1 MTGKIDISP
10 EQLAIVQGILKDH
23 LPKGTLAWAFGSRV
37 TWTAKPFSDLDIAL
51 EGTAPLAPE
60 VLIDLEEAFE
70 ASDLPWKV
78 DVIDLHAVSPE
89 FRAIVER
96 QRVPADWV
104 ETTLGEVTGRGG
116 GSIQTG
122 PFGSQLHAS
131 DYKEWGVPV
140 IMPQNIST
148 DRIST
153 DGIARIS
160 EEDAERLSKHR
171 VQVGDIVY
179 SRRGDV
185 ERRALV
191 RSENEGWLCGTGCL
205 KVRFGSG
212 VVVPEFAAFY
222 LSHPASKAWVV
233 QHAVGA
239 TMPNLNTSILSAVPF
254 VLPPIDEQQRIA
266 DTLAALDDKIEL
278 NRRMNETLEAMARA
292 VFRDWFVDFG
302 PTRRK
307 AAGLNDPAAILGG
320 LLPDP
325 EKAAALAALFP
336 DSFGADGLPEGWNS
350 FAMGDRVAVKRG
362 GSPRPINDYI
372 RPAGLPWVKIAD
384 ATRCQGPNLA
394 QTREFIKPE
403 GLAKTVLLNAGSL
416 ILSNSATPG
425 LPKFLRLDACIHDG
439 WLYFPDTGPYS
450 NEFLYLAFLQLRE
463 EIVAKA
469 TGSVFNNLKT
479 DTLKQQQVIF
489 PGSTVLDQFDEV
501 VVPLFNL
508 IWANEQET
516 QTLAATRDLL
526 LPKLMSGEIRL
537 TGAEG
542 VV

>member
-1 MTGKIDISP
+1 MTISKRP
-10 EQLAIVQGILKDH
+10 LIEFADLASGGTPSKSRSDYWGGEIPWLTPKDMARFNGETQDCVQEAAIGN
-23 LPKGTLAWAFGSRV
+23 GTR
-37 TWTAKPFSDLDIAL
+37 
-51 EGTAPLAPE
+51 LAPE
-60 VLIDLEEAFE
+60 NSLFIAVRGMSLHNEIRIVHPRKEMTFNQDIKAIIPKENIDPSFLYYALLNEVPKLLGSVHAAGHGTGVL
-70 ASDLPWKV
+70 
-78 DVIDLHAVSPE
+78 
-89 FRAIVER
+89 
-96 QRVPADWV
+96 
-104 ETTLGEVTGRGG
+104 
-116 GSIQTG
+116 
-122 PFGSQLHAS
+122 
-131 DYKEWGVPV
+131 
-140 IMPQNIST
+140 ST
-148 DRIST
+148 DLLKQT
-153 DGIARIS
+153 PVPDFEPG
-160 EEDAERLSKHR
+160 
-171 VQVGDIVY
+171 Y
-179 SRRGDV
+179 
-185 ERRALV
+185 
-191 RSENEGWLCGTGCL
+191 RSLIGRKL
-205 KVRFGSG
+205 
-212 VVVPEFAAFY
+212 AAF
-222 LSHPASKAWVV
+222 
-233 QHAVGA
+233 
-239 TMPNLNTSILSAVPF
+239 
-254 VLPPIDEQQRIA
+254 
-266 DTLAALDDKIEL
+266 DDKMEL
-278 NRRMNETLEAMARA
+278 NRRMNEVLEAMARA

-307 AAGLNDPAAILGG
+307 AAGITDPAAILGG
-320 LLPDP
+320 LLSDP
-325 EKAAALAALFP
+325 EKATPLAALFP
-336 DSFGADGLPEGWNS
+336 DSFGDNGLPEGWNS
-350 FAMGDRVAVKRG
+350 FAMGDRVTVKRG

-501 VVPLFNL
+501 AVPLFNL

-526 LPKLMSGEIRL
+526 LPKVMSGEIRL

-542 VV
+542 AA